1 MKNIIKQIIVFSEN
15 GDKRNLELDDGLN
28 IITGDSKTGKSA
40 LIEIVDFCLF
50 SSRSSIPK
58 GKITDFASLFVT
70 IFQIGETYLVIGRP
84 SPSKGNIN
92 EAYFSIEFEYESL
105 LENIE
110 YEYFND
116 KSLRRIKNDIQTEF
130 ERHIGLSLSK
140 IDKGEDTKMG
150 KLSIRD
156 TVSFLFQH
164 QNLIANKHAIFYRF
178 DDFNKRKRVID
189 AFPVLFGAVNENY
202 YDLSRRAKILE
213 ASIKAEK
220 KVIEALNKRKENE
233 VKNLRDLI
241 QLYYSM
247 IGKTLEENLTLAE
260 LKRIGKDLPL
270 PSKIIDDQT
279 RLYRDIASFE
289 KQLNSLYSERSEV
302 EKSLASLQGT
312 NDDSADYAAELV
324 KLHNLQKENTEE
336 HSSIN
341 CPLCNNSVD
350 EINESIVSIEESK
363 EMLILELQKLGAYTK
378 DNTELVNRFRLKK
391 KEINKE
397 ISRLS
402 RSITQLT
409 SQSKVIQD
417 NLSKREKLIFQK
429 GVVETTILNF
439 LESNKLKIENKE
451 LNNLELDLREIKEKL
466 KAYDIETFYKDSE
479 KMLKDNMDRIANK
492 LDFEEELKP
501 IDFKFNLKDFSFSHN
516 KDGKIRLDEMGSG
529 ANWLACHLS
538 IFLSLLRLSCSNEKS
553 VVPTTLFLDQPSQ
566 VYFPRTAN
574 KSELKGEEAEEFDE
588 NIAQVLNI
596 FKVINEE
603 LDLIESATGIKP
615 QIVVLEHANDDSFKT
630 YIKKEWDKRK
640 DQGLI

>member
-1 MKNIIKQIIVFSEN
+1 MKNIIKQIVIFSEN
-15 GDKRNLELDDGLN
+15 GDKRSLELDDGLN

-40 LIEIVDFCLF
+40 LIEIVDYCLF

-58 GKITDFASLFVT
+58 GKITDFAALFVT
-70 IFQIGETYLVIGRP
+70 IFQVGENYLVVGRP
-84 SPSKGNIN
+84 SPNKGNIN
-92 EAYFSIEFEYESL
+92 EAYFSIEFEYGEL

-110 YEYFND
+110 YDYFND
-116 KSLRRIKNDIQTEF
+116 ISLRRIKNDVQTDF
-130 ERHIGLSLSK
+130 ERHIGLSLNK
-140 IDKGEDTKMG
+140 IDKGEDTRMG

-189 AFPVLFGAVNENY
+189 AFPVLFGAVDENF
-202 YDLSRRAKILE
+202 YDLTRRAKVIE
-213 ASIKAEK
+213 ATIKAER

-260 LKRIGKDLPL
+260 LKRKGKDLPL
-270 PSKIIDDQT
+270 PAKIIDDQSQ
-279 RLYRDIASFE
+279 LYRDITSFE
-289 KQLNSLYSERSEV
+289 KQLNSFYAERSII

-312 NDDSADYAAELV
+312 NNDSADYATKLV
-324 KLHNLQKENTEE
+324 KIHNLQKDKELE

-341 CPLCNNSVD
+341 CPLCNNTVE
-350 EINESIVSIEESK
+350 EINESIESIEQSK
-363 EMLILELQKLGAYTK
+363 EKLFQELQKLGAYSK

-397 ISRLS
+397 IAKLS
-402 RSITQLT
+402 KNINQLT

-451 LNNLELDLREIKEKL
+451 LNELELDLKEIKVKL
-466 KAYDIETFYKDSE
+466 KAYNIETFYKNSE
-479 KMLKDNMDRIANK
+479 KKLKENMDRIANK

-501 IDFKFNLKDFSFSHN
+501 IDFNFNLKDFSFNHN

-538 IFLSLLRLSCSNEKS
+538 IFLSLLQGKR
-553 VVPTTLFLDQPSQ
+553 
-566 VYFPRTAN
+566 
-574 KSELKGEEAEEFDE
+574 
-588 NIAQVLNI
+588 
-596 FKVINEE
+596 
-603 LDLIESATGIKP
+603 
-615 QIVVLEHANDDSFKT
+615 
-630 YIKKEWDKRK
+630 IKKS
-640 DQGLI
+640 LS